1 MKTDSFLIERT
12 FNAPISTVWE
22 ALTDSAK
29 MRQWYFDIEN
39 FKAEPGFK
47 FQFLAG
53 SDQKQYLHI
62 CEVKE
67 AGAEKIL
74 AYTWA
79 YDNYPGKSY
88 VKFELFSVGTDTRL
102 TFTHTGL
109 ETFPKDDPNFA
120 KESFAAGWTQIIG
133 TNLKKFVTQS

>member
-12 FNAPISTVWE
+12 FNVPISKVWE
-22 ALTDSAK
+22 ALTDSTK
-29 MRQWYFDIEN
+29 MRQWYFNIEN

-53 SDQKQYLHI
+53 NDKKQYLHI

-67 AGAEKIL
+67 AEVEKRL

-79 YDNYPGKSY
+79 YDNYPGKSC
-88 VKFELFSVGTDTRL
+88 VKFELFNVGTDTRL
-102 TFTHTGL
+102 TLTHTGL
-109 ETFPKDDPNFA
+109 ETFPKDDPDFA

-133 TNLKKFVTQS
+133 TNLKDFVTQD

>member
-12 FNAPISTVWE
+12 FNAPVSAVWE
-22 ALTDSAK
+22 ALTDSAT
-29 MRQWYFDIEN
+29 MQQWYFNIEN

-53 SDQKQYLHI
+53 SDKKQYLHI

-67 AGAEKIL
+67 AEPEKIL

-79 YDNYPGKSY
+79 YDNYPGKSC

-102 TFTHTGL
+102 TLTHSGL

-120 KESFAAGWTQIIG
+120 KESFAAGWAQIIG
-133 TNLKKFVTQS
+133 TNLKNFLAQS